1 MRNKTAVYAKPSR
14 RLLGINTTLL
24 TISVVL
30 SSGSILRWAMQ
41 KKTWTHQC
49 IPATH
54 SSSIWLEGY
63 STFIWGVKPSKAK
76 LHFGFLCPKNLI
88 SHNISFLASK
98 RLKCSAHLATSARC
112 GTTRHNWRKAADP
125 SPDVSLAAAS
135 KLDRRAA
142 TWLVVGGWWLNHPP
156 EKYARQNG
164 FIFPQWAQVSW
175 KEHIFK
181 TTT

>member
-1 MRNKTAVYAKPSR
+1 MGNA
-14 RLLGINTTLL
+14 
-24 TISVVL
+24 
-30 SSGSILRWAMQ
+30 

-142 TWLVVGGWWLNHPP
+142 TWLVVGGWTTHLKNMLVKMGSSSPNGPKFREKNTYLKPLPSKWFTILN
-156 EKYARQNG
+156 E
-164 FIFPQWAQVSW
+164 I
-175 KEHIFK
+175 
-181 TTT
+181 